1 MVGVTVAVGCTTID
15 PGPTF
20 VVPNQTFNE
29 DYFYCVVEPQLIFGK
44 GCGDQNG
51 SNANCHYNSSAVSGM
66 PLQNHPPV
74 DCAGEKPTGAVTLGS
89 PAKSNYTSVSL
100 NMSRDYLTAAIYVR
114 PTSNLAHPV
123 APYVYPTDDPVVDV
137 IRTWAQKP

>member
-1 MVGVTVAVGCTTID
+1 MVAVTLGVACTTVD

-29 DYFYCVVEPQLIFGK
+29 DFFYCVVEPQLIFGK
-44 GCGDQNG
+44 GCGDKGG
-51 SNANCHYNSSAVSGM
+51 SDTNCHYNSAAVSGM

-74 DCAGEKPTGAVTLGS
+74 DCGGGTKPVSAVSLGS

-100 NMSRDYLTAAIYVR
+100 NMSRDYLTAPIYVR
-114 PTSNLAHPV
+114 PTSTLAHPV
-123 APYVYPTDDPVVDV
+123 VIFDTSDPVVDV
-137 IRTWAQKP
+137 IRQWAQKP